1 MAAVLSS
8 VAGAPV
14 GEEGRALT
22 PEDTGQVRKTEDA
35 SSSILPTSAS
45 DAVFSRT
52 LHDDKVWTDGNG
64 RVSMG
69 VALSYDNKKFY
80 AEMLTV
86 TDFRLRNK
94 RHPDKFWTSTRP
106 TITST
111 WMTLMTNGLGSE
123 EHKLAAI

>member
-1 MAAVLSS
+1 
-8 VAGAPV
+8 
-14 GEEGRALT
+14 
-22 PEDTGQVRKTEDA
+22 
-35 SSSILPTSAS
+35 
-45 DAVFSRT
+45 
-52 LHDDKVWTDGNG
+52 
-64 RVSMG
+64 MG

-111 WMTLMTNGLGSE
+111 WMTLMTMDLGPRSTNWLPFDCRFCYRLEKIGLAAF
-123 EHKLAAI
+123 KLAV